1 MVEVENA
8 TPLECLTPEQVAE
21 RLKVSTASVLF
32 WLRMGRLSGS
42 KLAYQTWRITPA
54 EIAAFL
60 ERQSVGSAAQ
70 QQEVRDFH

>member
-21 RLKVSTASVLF
+21 RLQVSTASVLF

-42 KLAYQTWRITPA
+42 KVAYQTWRITPA
-54 EIAAFL
+54 EIEAFL
-60 ERQSVGSAAQ
+60 ERRAGGATAYHS
-70 QQEVRDFH
+70 E